1 MNPDV
6 LVAVVGAAALVLT
19 TWFRQPFRRN
29 PRDHIERDIKI
40 AADLPAES
48 EARKRLEGDIERRV
62 EGLVPDPKMRRDWFG
77 FVLALIFM
85 SVFGFLT
92 WRFWAWGGWWN
103 IGTAV
108 FGSLALVMVP
118 LAVRELRK
126 APRDAQGRLAD

>member
-6 LVAVVGAAALVLT
+6 LVAVVGAAALLLT

-40 AADLPAES
+40 AAELPTGS
-48 EARKRLEGDIERRV
+48 EARKQLESDIERRV
-62 EGLVPDPKMRRDWFG
+62 MGLVPDPNERRDWFG

-85 SVFGFLT
+85 SVFVFLT
-92 WRFWAWGGWWN
+92 WRFWTWGGWWN
-103 IGTAV
+103 VGSALT
-108 FGSLALVMVP
+108 GSLSLIMIG